1 MIEEQK
7 IKKKRSKDK
16 KSVQIKINV

>member
-7 IKKKRSKDK
+7 IKEKKRSKDK
-16 KSVQIKINV
+16 KSVQINV